1 MKKLFTT
8 LVLLFFIA
16 TSMLAQKLPFQG
28 YLEESGVPVEG
39 TRDFTFNLPAYGWIE
54 TFSAVPVTNGVYNV
68 VLGSNTPLPKNIF
81 GGVSE
86 ISMNVGVNST
96 PIGSITLYKPLVSA
110 NTLLD
115 AERDM
120 TIIGPNDSTNLKM
133 GSNNLYYGSVNFYDS
148 LGVQQGF
155 LSADPAGGRLQL
167 NQRDGGG
174 NFSSAVVMRTNNTS
188 STAQFWGQNT
198 TADGITLMIENYI
211 TGNQIDLGPQMS
223 GNYRRS
229 GTDWK
234 DNAGNLLAAIGNTRD
249 EGGSDPTGHS
259 GYLSLWGTNSF
270 NAQLTGKRWIN
281 NDLPILELFGIN
293 DNGSG
298 FWLSN
303 VIAEVNPGTGTDNY
317 GSLLMRNTDNG
328 NISTDGLFLT
338 SNLNATSGGGIEVK
352 DNTSANRIILEG
364 QTGLISSERPSGGS
378 AVRLFQ
384 NSGNGGISIENAA
397 QDVNFNYEA
406 EINILDMSNAGAP
419 TITIDGSIGDIT
431 AIGQIDADILSSTS
445 GTVIASDRRYKKE
458 INTLENALD
467 NTLKMRGTS
476 YFWKDEKKTQKRQI
490 GVIAQEVE
498 KIYPEFVHTNKDG
511 YKAVN
516 YAQMTAVL
524 IEAVKE
530 LNAKIE
536 NLEADNKELTT
547 ALNEQQKLNDRITK
561 LEKLLLE
568 NAKLATNE

>member
-16 TSMLAQKLPFQG
+16 TSMIAQKLPFQG

-39 TRDFTFNLPAYGWIE
+39 TRNFTFNLPAYGWIE

-86 ISMNVGVNST
+86 ISMNVGVNGT

-120 TIIGPNDSTNLKM
+120 TIVGPNDSTNLKM

-167 NQRDGGG
+167 NQRDGSG

-188 STAQFWGQNT
+188 STSQFYGQNT
-198 TADGITLMIENYI
+198 TGDGIELMITDYI
-211 TGNQIDLGPQMS
+211 TANQIDFGPVMS
-223 GNYRRS
+223 GNYQRS

-270 NAQLTGKRWIN
+270 NIELTGQRWQN
-281 NDLPILELFGIN
+281 NDLPIFQLFGSN
-293 DNGSG
+293 DDGAGWWMRNIG
-298 FWLSN
+298 
-303 VIAEVNPGTGTDNY
+303 AEVVAGAGTDNY
-317 GSLLMRNTDNG
+317 GNIYLSNSDNG
-328 NISTDGLFLT
+328 GIGNDGLFLT

-364 QTGLISSERPSGGS
+364 QTGLISSERASGGS
-378 AVRLFQ
+378 AVRLSQ
-384 NSGNGGISIENAA
+384 NAGSGSIAVENAA
-397 QDVNFNYEA
+397 QDVNFFYEA
-406 EINILDMSNAGAP
+406 ESNILDISNAGAP
-419 TITIDGSIGDIT
+419 TIQLNGATGVLT
-431 AIGQIDADILSSTS
+431 ANAYNNP
-445 GTVIASDRRYKKE
+445 SDRRLKRE
-458 INTLENALD
+458 ISSLDNALE
-467 NTLKMRGTS
+467 NTLKLRGTS
-476 YFWKDEKKTQKRQI
+476 YFWKDEKKSQQRQI
-490 GVIAQEVE
+490 GVIAQELEEV
-498 KIYPEFVHTNKDG
+498 YPEFVHTNKDG
-511 YKAVN
+511 MKSVN

-536 NLEADNKELTT
+536 KLESDNKELTT